1 MLSGIPYSQT
11 CWKQSDGAKEPQA
24 QASISCPFQT
34 MTLVQ
39 NAGWKG
45 INAQAVQIE
54 GALRDKCC
62 HRWEQG
68 CSACPRA
75 VLPKLLPNPF
85 QSQERT
91 PSMYTM
97 GTTGGF
103 FVSFLFLCVPVTDHI
118 WIRGRHLRHQEST
131 VGTADS
137 ELSPAPT
144 LFIAT
149 LERVNQLG
157 SKAHQRYPSFS

>member
-1 MLSGIPYSQT
+1 M
-11 CWKQSDGAKEPQA
+11 
-24 QASISCPFQT
+24 SISNYDACTKCWVKRYQCT
-34 MTLVQ
+34 
-39 NAGWKG
+39 GRS
-45 INAQAVQIE
+45 VQIE

-68 CSACPRA
+68 CSACPWS

-103 FVSFLFLCVPVTDHI
+103 FVSFLFLCVPVTHHI

-131 VGTADS
+131 VGTEDS